1 MRSFYSSTVVRVAE
15 LLNTNIDKGLTTEE
29 CLKRKEEQGDNK
41 IYLPYSKGFLKL
53 ISELVF
59 EKYIYVYL
67 IFIIL
72 FALNKFYE
80 ISIISGIILTLNIGF
95 KLYYEFQKEKEINLL
110 QNLNVSQV
118 LVLRDNKE
126 KIIEAEELVKGDIVY
141 FRKNS
146 LISADIRI
154 IESKDLKVDESS
166 VTGDKFFK
174 SKYSNKMENRNYSI
188 GNINNILFRGSFIK
202 DGSGKGIVVEIGNNT
217 QLGKLMRII
226 ESTKKKKHLEL
237 KNVEKDMFNI
247 GICLVLIQFILIV
260 VFPGSLESKLPLM
273 GNGLFAIL
281 CIFVPFIAIVYSRY
295 IKGKILISEEI
306 ELNNFSALQLSEK
319 VKIFFLDK
327 IGAITKNELSLKLLY
342 TNDQSIEF
350 ENINEIDINIQRLID
365 ISILCNNAKY
375 NKDNNWA
382 KGDMYEIAYIK
393 SAQQKNIIKSK
404 LDNGSRRL
412 FDVPRTSNKR
422 LITTVNKSHRN
433 GYRANTRGELNSVL
447 ECCTSILIN
456 GLEKEITSED
466 IMKINLAYV
475 EYSKMGYIT
484 EAFAYRSFNYEPS
497 EYENVESNL
506 VFVGLMA
513 LENTLVEDVNEEI
526 SSLVSSGV
534 LPIIFTED
542 NKTVAEVMGRKI
554 GLITQENQISSV
566 EDIQDLTDEK
576 LLEIVSRTRI
586 YSKITP
592 EFKNKIITLYKESNY
607 DFALEG
613 ETLSDISLVSLAELG
628 IIKTDFSM
636 LLKKVGDVYTT
647 KSSIKTFFA
656 LKETNKT
663 VKDAI
668 SRGLIMYTTVVLMQI
683 MLFSLYKLNSKD
695 YNIEY
700 LFILFTNLILLTPAI
715 LMNMIYGKSESNSK
729 KLILRS
735 TLLISLPLVGSYLSE
750 TNYQVIAYVLIG
762 IIMLI
767 DSILNNNLVKD
778 KDLKGLR
785 LLIIYI
791 ILFVITSIVLIF
803 INQYSYFVID
813 LVIVGALSLIFL
825 ISEIIIKKW

>member
-53 ISELVF
+53 ISELIF

-80 ISIISGIILTLNIGF
+80 ISIISGIILILNIGF

-110 QNLNVSQV
+110 QNLNISQV

-154 IESKDLKVDESS
+154 IESRDLKVDESS

-174 SKYSNKMENRNYSI
+174 SKYSNKIENRNYSI

-217 QLGKLMRII
+217 QLGKLMSII

-247 GICLVLIQFILIV
+247 GVCLILIQFILIV

-281 CIFVPFIAIVYSRY
+281 CIFVPFIAIVYSKY
-295 IKGKILISEEI
+295 IKRKILISEEI

-342 TNDQSIEF
+342 TNDKSLEF
-350 ENINEIDINIQRLID
+350 ENINEVDINIQRLID

-375 NKDNNWA
+375 NKDNNWS

-412 FDVPRTSNKR
+412 FDVARTSNKR

-433 GYRANTRGELNSVL
+433 GYRANTRGEVNSVL

-475 EYSKMGYIT
+475 EYSKMGYVT

-513 LENTLVEDVNEEI
+513 LENPLAEDVNEEI
-526 SSLVSSGV
+526 SSLVSNGV

-566 EDIQDLTDEK
+566 EDIQGLTDEK
-576 LLEIVSRTRI
+576 LLEVVSRTRI

-607 DFALEG
+607 DFAVEG
-613 ETLSDISLVSLAELG
+613 EVLSDISLVSLAELG

-656 LKETNKT
+656 LKDTNKT
-663 VKDAI
+663 VKAAI

-700 LFILFTNLILLTPAI
+700 LFILFTNLILLTPTI
-715 LMNMIYGKSESNSK
+715 LMNMIYGRSESNSK

-735 TLLISLPLVGSYLSE
+735 ALLILIPLVGSYLSE
-750 TNYQVIAYVLIG
+750 TNYQVIGYILIG

-803 INQYSYFVID
+803 INKYSYFVID
-813 LVIVGALSLIFL
+813 LVIVGSLSLIFL

>member
-15 LLNTNIDKGLTTEE
+15 FLNTNIDKGLTTEE

-80 ISIISGIILTLNIGF
+80 ISIISGIILILNIGF
-95 KLYYEFQKEKEINLL
+95 KLYYEFQKEKEIHLL

-154 IESKDLKVDESS
+154 IESNNLKVDERS

-174 SKYSNKMENRNYSI
+174 SKYFNKMENRNYSI

-202 DGSGKGIVVEIGNNT
+202 EGSGKGIVIEIGNNT
-217 QLGKLMRII
+217 QLGKLMSII

-281 CIFVPFIAIVYSRY
+281 CIFIPFIAIVYSRY
-295 IKGKILISEEI
+295 IKRKILISEEI
-306 ELNNFSALQLSEK
+306 ELNNFSALKLSEK

-327 IGAITKNELSLKLLY
+327 LGAVTKNELRLKLLY
-342 TNDQSIEF
+342 TNDQSFEF

-375 NKDNNWA
+375 NKENNWA

-393 SAQQKNIIKSK
+393 SAQEKNIIKSK
-404 LDNGSRRL
+404 LDNGNRRL

-422 LITTVNKSHRN
+422 LITTVNKSNRN
-433 GYRANTRGELNSVL
+433 GYRANTRGELNSVI
-447 ECCTSILIN
+447 ECCTGILIN

-466 IMKINLAYV
+466 IMKINLAYF

-513 LENTLVEDVNEEI
+513 LENTLVEDINEEI

-592 EFKNKIITLYKESNY
+592 EFKNKIIALYKESNY

-628 IIKTDFSM
+628 IIKTDFSI

-656 LKETNKT
+656 LKETNKI
-663 VKDAI
+663 VESAI
-668 SRGLIMYTTVVLMQI
+668 SRGLIIYTTVVLMQI

-700 LFILFTNLILLTPAI
+700 LFILFTNLILLTPTI
-715 LMNMIYGKSESNSK
+715 LMNMIYGKSESNPK

-735 TLLISLPLVGSYLSE
+735 TLLILLPLVGSYLSE

-778 KDLKGLR
+778 KDLKGIR
-785 LLIIYI
+785 LLMIYI
-791 ILFVITSIVLIF
+791 ILFVITSIALIF

>member
-1 MRSFYSSTVVRVAE
+1 MRDFYSNTVVRVSE
-15 LLNTNIDKGLTTEE
+15 LLNANIDKGLTTEE

-53 ISELVF
+53 ISELIF
-59 EKYIYVYL
+59 EKYIYIYL
-67 IFIIL
+67 ILITLFI
-72 FALNKFYE
+72 FNRFYE
-80 ISIISGIILTLNIGF
+80 IAIISGIILILNIGF
-95 KLYYEFQKEKEINLL
+95 RLYYEFQKEKEINLL
-110 QNLNVSQV
+110 QNLNISQV

-154 IESKDLKVDESS
+154 IESKDLKVDERS

-174 SKYSNKMENRNYSI
+174 NKYSNKMENRNYSI
-188 GNINNILFRGSFIK
+188 GDINNILFRGSFIK

-217 QLGKLMRII
+217 QLGKLMSVI
-226 ESTKKKKHLEL
+226 ESTKEKKHLEL
-237 KNVEKDMFNI
+237 KDVEKDMFNI
-247 GICLVLIQFILIV
+247 GICLILIQFILIV
-260 VFPGSLESKLPLM
+260 VFPGSLENKLM
-273 GNGLFAIL
+273 IIGNGLFAIL
-281 CIFVPFIAIVYSRY
+281 CVFVPFIAIMYSKY
-295 IKGKILISEEI
+295 IKRKMFISEEI
-306 ELNNFSALQLSEK
+306 ELNNFSALKLSKK

-327 IGAITKNELSLKLLY
+327 VGAITKDELNLKLLY
-342 TNDQSIEF
+342 TNDQSFKF
-350 ENINEIDINIQRLID
+350 EDINEIDINIQRLID

-393 SAQQKNIIKSK
+393 SAQEKNIIKSK
-404 LDNGSRRL
+404 LDNRNRRL

-422 LITTVNKSHRN
+422 LITTVNRSHRN

-466 IMKINLAYV
+466 KMKINLAYV

-513 LENTLVEDVNEEI
+513 LENPLVEDINEEI
-526 SSLVSSGV
+526 SSLVANGV

-542 NKTVAEVMGRKI
+542 NKKVAEIMGRKI
-554 GLITQENQISSV
+554 GLITQVNQISSV
-566 EDIQDLTDEK
+566 EDIKDLTDEK

-586 YSKITP
+586 YSKVTP

-607 DFALEG
+607 DFAVEG

-628 IIKTDFSM
+628 IIKTDFSL
-636 LLKKVGDVYTT
+636 LLKKIGDIYT
-647 KSSIKTFFA
+647 KRSSIKAFFA
-656 LKETNKT
+656 LKETNKK
-663 VKDAI
+663 VEESIA
-668 SRGLIMYTTVVLMQI
+668 RGLVMYTTIILMEI
-683 MLFSLYKLNSKD
+683 MLFSLYQLNSKE

-700 LFILFTNLILLTPAI
+700 LFITFTNLLLLTPII
-715 LMNMIYGKSESNSK
+715 LMNMIYGKNESNSRK
-729 KLILRS
+729 LFFRSALLILV
-735 TLLISLPLVGSYLSE
+735 PLVGSYLSE
-750 TNYQVIAYVLIG
+750 TNYKVISYILIG

-767 DSILNNNLVKD
+767 DSILNNNLLKD

-791 ILFVITSIVLIF
+791 ILFVITSIILVF
-803 INQYSYFVID
+803 INQYSYFVMD
-813 LVIVGALSLIFL
+813 LVIVGSLSLIFL